1 MTPLDIMEALR
12 DVPADLIE
20 MPCSMAEDHSGSPV
34 SSAGTAANVQA
45 APADTDAPAGKRFGH
60 TLLPYLLTA
69 GCAAACIAGF
79 AVIVRFSGGTD
90 PVTTQSAL
98 PENAVTEVYPETTAA
113 AVQTTAAVTSVNT
126 QTVTAY
132 VQTVTGT
139 QQTVTQHT
147 VTQTVP
153 AVTTE
158 TTEAAAAEVPAEQTA
173 PQETAAPAPDVPA
186 EPEDTRYGRVIGGV
200 YYEMG
205 DFTMDGVI
213 DIYDALEAEK
223 MYVEMIGGKQNQFE
237 ERMLLCSVLNREGI
251 YHKINKSD
259 LGSEDRY
266 GKGPDPKEGFMW
278 WPFDMSDVQHL
289 YDYVLFRQM
298 HEDLTMQAFLDM
310 TSDEVAQ
317 MLAEFNSH
325 YRTVGDDRH
334 TPSAAT
340 WGVVPISTPDGFFVD
355 GQYIVYGDLNMN
367 GRFDEGD
374 AELYELIAQEYEA
387 AAAAAGGFEFSL
399 RDEQYALASPQY
411 INSEGKYCYIYR
423 SRSDYPKMA
432 ALIRQYV
439 AMSETG
445 AELPQDLGNFYEQYI
460 AGQEN
465 P

>member
-79 AVIVRFSGGTD
+79 AVIVRFSGETT
-90 PVTTQSAL
+90 PVTTQSE
-98 PENAVTEVYPETTAA
+98 PQENAVTEIYPETTAA

-132 VQTVTGT
+132 VQTVT
-139 QQTVTQHT
+139 VTQHT
-147 VTQTVP
+147 AAQTVT
-153 AVTTE
+153 AVTT
-158 TTEAAAAEVPAEQTA
+158 AAAETAAPEAPAEQTA

-186 EPEDTRYGRVIGGV
+186 EPEDTRYGRVIDGV

-205 DFTMDGVI
+205 DFTMDGAI
-213 DIYDALEAEK
+213 DYYDAIEALQLFT
-223 MYVEMIGGKQNQFE
+223 EMTTGAAQFE
-237 ERMLLCSVLNREGI
+237 ERMLLCSVFHREGVYI
-251 YHKINKSD
+251 EIDKTHP
-259 LGSEDRY
+259 GPEDRY

-278 WPFDMSDVQHL
+278 WPFNVDDAQYL
-289 YDYVLFRQM
+289 WEYVNLRQV

-310 TSDEVAQ
+310 TKDEVSQ
-317 MLAEFNSH
+317 MLRDFDLH
-325 YRTVGDDRH
+325 YRAVLNDKIGA
-334 TPSAAT
+334 SAM
-340 WGVVPISTPDGFFVD
+340 GVVPIGTPDGFFVD
-355 GQYIVYGDLNMN
+355 GQYIVYGDLNLN

-387 AAAAAGGFEFSL
+387 ARAGGGGYEFSL
-399 RDEQYALASPQY
+399 RDEQYALASCRY
-411 INSEGKYCYIYR
+411 INSEGNYR
-423 SRSDYPKMA
+423 SLYNNLKDYPKMA

-439 AMSETG
+439 AMSEAG
-445 AELPQDLGNFYEQYI
+445 EELPQDLGNFYEQYI
-460 AGQEN
+460 AGQEK